1 MGSAIP
7 LKPEDTGI
15 ISRVIREICN
25 EIELRKSKSE
35 FLIKVT
41 YLEIYNE
48 EIYDLLDQNITT
60 SARNKLGRP
69 NSSINIREEKDGSI
83 SIYGINEEKVGTYE
97 EMMACLERGSL
108 HRSTA
113 STLMNEVSSRSHAIF
128 TITLEQHCLD
138 DLYKPK
144 TPTRQPCKFFKII
157 NRNRVFSLK
166 NIHFS
171 EHLQNCSNRFI
182 NKWLHDC
189 QIPFC
194 GPRWFRKNKENRSER
209 QCDA

>member
-1 MGSAIP
+1 MGSALTI
-7 LKPEDTGI
+7 KPEDTGI
-15 ISRVIREICN
+15 ISRVIRDIYN
-25 EIELRKSKSE
+25 EIEIRKNKVE

-48 EIYDLLDQNITT
+48 EIYDLLDSTLT
-60 SARNKLGRP
+60 SSSRRLAKP

-83 SIYGINEEKVGTYE
+83 SIYGINEEKVLCYD
-97 EMMACLERGSL
+97 EMIACLERGSL

-144 TPTRQPCKFFKII
+144 TPQRQIAP
-157 NRNRVFSLK
+157 STGLY
-166 NIHFS
+166 
-171 EHLQNCSNRFI
+171 LFI
-182 NKWLHDC
+182 
-189 QIPFC
+189 
-194 GPRWFRKNKENRSER
+194 G
-209 QCDA
+209 